1 MYTDIR
7 RDRTLTNKPKL
18 TQKQAKFVK
27 GIAEGKTNTQ
37 AAIDAYE
44 IESLDK
50 DNVGSSIAAENLR
63 KPTIQEAI
71 ELARVKLN
79 ITPERVLKPIDD
91 ALNSDDLEMRLK
103 GSDRALKVMG
113 VGQKKDSTTV
123 NNFGNLLMQQRGKY
137 DD

>member
-1 MYTDIR
+1 MT
-7 RDRTLTNKPKL
+7 KQPKL
-18 TQKQAKFVK
+18 TQKQAKFVR

-44 IESLDK
+44 IESANK

-63 KPTIQEAI
+63 KPTIQEALEI
-71 ELARVKLN
+71 ARVKLN

-91 ALNSDDLEMRLK
+91 ALNDDDVKTRLM
-103 GSDRALKVMG
+103 GTDRALKLMNIG
-113 VGQKKDSTTV
+113 NKSEGGTTV
-123 NNFGNLLMQQRGKY
+123 NNFGNLLMQQKDKY